1 MTDGRD
7 DIMQFSYDPRYN
19 IGYIRLREKGSQV
32 ESIKISDEL
41 IVDMTPDGMVYGIE
55 LLNANEQLQR
65 DKMDKLMVV
74 NEATGEHSELKL
86 SLG

>member
-1 MTDGRD
+1 
-7 DIMQFSYDPRYN
+7 MQFSYDPRYN

-41 IVDMTPDGMVYGIE
+41 IIDITPDGMVYGIE

-65 DKMDKLMVV
+65 DNMDKLTFV